1 MKNFKVFETES
12 QYEAAKDNLLVP
24 SISVVMETGNTYFKR
39 YEAPQAGYT
48 VDLNNQ
54 WVEDNTISYNGSTGG
69 YKSNSNYNKSSSSS
83 TMYIHIF
90 GYTTFTLYVKSS
102 GEVRYDYLVV
112 SQLDKTASLTSST
125 SSTIKWTGYNV
136 STSTWYTITF
146 NNIDGG
152 EHVISLL
159 YGKDSSV
166 NSNDDRG
173 FLIIPEQ

>member
-12 QYEAAKDNLLVP
+12 QYEAAKDNLPMP

-54 WVEDNTISYNGSTGG
+54 WVKDSTISYNGSTGG
-69 YKSNSNYNKSSSSS
+69 YKSNSNYHISSSNS
-83 TMYIHIF
+83 TMYIRIF

-102 GEVRYDYLVV
+102 GETMYDYLVV
-112 SQLDKTASLTSST
+112 SQLDKTASRASST
-125 SSTIKWTGYNV
+125 SSTIKWTGYNA
-136 STSTWYTITF
+136 SASTWYTITF

-159 YGKDSSV
+159 YGKDSSYDRY
-166 NSNDDRG
+166 DDRG